1 MFVITPNVVNSCKKK
16 GGVYSTPL
24 ERLTSRFNVK
34 SSYQGH
40 VEVLAVIE

>member
-1 MFVITPNVVNSCKKK
+1 MFVITPNVVNNCRKK
-16 GGVYSTPL
+16 VYSTPL